1 MLTLGLDTTAGTA
14 SAAILSD
21 EKLLCEYTLNS
32 GNTHS
37 QTLLPMIENMLGH
50 RFVCLRCGAG
60 LLYRRAH
67 RCGYSERIGGAI

>member
-14 SAAILSD
+14 SAAILAD

-37 QTLLPMIENMLGH
+37 QTLLPMIENMLGLTGKET
-50 RFVCLRCGAG
+50 V
-60 LLYRRAH
+60 
-67 RCGYSERIGGAI
+67 

>member
-1 MLTLGLDTTAGTA
+1 MLTLGLDTMAGTA

-37 QTLLPMIENMLGH
+37 QTLLPMIENMLGLLGKKTSDIDLY
-50 RFVCLRCGAG
+50 VCEIG
-60 LLYRRAH
+60 RAH
-67 RCGYSERIGGAI
+67 V